1 MERITEKQLQAV
13 VDLINRET
21 RSPEKSWITVDGK
34 NIAQPGNYHLDWAY
48 GGVQLARMSNT
59 GGGVSIVISGFGT
72 KRELY
77 DKMHAFRAGLQVA
90 K

>member
-1 MERITEKQLQAV
+1 MQRITEKQLQAV

-21 RSPEKSWITVDGK
+21 GSPEKSWVKVDGK

-48 GGVQLARMSNT
+48 GGVQLQRMSNT
-59 GGGVSIVISGFGT
+59 GAGVDTVLPGFGT

-77 DKMHAFRAGLQVA
+77 EKMHAFRAGYRH
-90 K
+90 